1 MSSSLLFGLSSISF
15 IMMLPSSLS
24 SALDPPVALLVERET
39 VLSVER
45 ESVLSSALDPPV
57 ALLVERESV
66 LSVERESVLS
76 SALDPPVALLVERE
90 SASSPPSPLP
100 LLLLLSPLLLLLLLL
115 ALLALPIRCVIS
127 SALGIPSSSLGWASA
142 PPIGMPI
149 TTAPVASRSA
159 INAGA

>member
-15 IMMLPSSLS
+15 IMMFPSSLS
-24 SALDPPVALLVERET
+24 SALDPPVALSVEGEL
-39 VLSVER
+39 VLSVEG
-45 ESVLSSALDPPV
+45 ELVLSSALDPPV
-57 ALLVERESV
+57 ALSVEGELV
-66 LSVERESVLS
+66 LSVEGELVL
-76 SALDPPVALLVERE
+76 
-90 SASSPPSPLP
+90 SPPSSLL

-127 SALGIPSSSLGWASA
+127 SALGILSSSLGWATA
-142 PPIGMPI
+142 PPMGMPI

>member
-24 SALDPPVALLVERET
+24 SALDPPVALLVERES

-57 ALLVERESV
+57 ALL
-66 LSVERESVLS
+66 VERESVLS